1 VEDLTAR
8 IARNRDG
15 VVEASKAFLRGRMGR
30 EEYLSALERFRRE
43 QSEAVRQLLS
53 MARQMDP
60 VRRARTL
67 MVVAVDNRL
76 VALAQAIRSVMD
88 GELGRWASLV
98 LEERFSQAQPLQ
110 LPATQQV
117 QETATPVAE
126 APEAPVEAP
135 AGIGPGEPQEQ
146 AATAKPPSEALETA
160 QETASLEEPETAAPE
175 EPEAI
180 AEPEPTAIAEAAPPA
195 IAEPWSAPQQPSGE
209 PPIAPEPEPAP
220 QALQEAL
227 GEPPKP
233 SPAEP
238 EPQPA
243 QPAEPVPA
251 RQEPA
256 AQPVPPQEPPR
267 TTIRVEGVR
276 AAVARALGSLSQKPP
291 TRGPVQVYRE
301 LDDLLAL
308 RDLSGLEEQLIF
320 LAKLLLT
327 YLMGEAPLDVAREL
341 SEDYGSKIRELAER
355 GHRVREEVAARVLEA
370 ARMAEAREEVRDLA
384 LLASLAAGPGRPEGV
399 RAWPSSSS

>member
-1 VEDLTAR
+1 
-8 IARNRDG
+8 
-15 VVEASKAFLRGRMGR
+15 
-30 EEYLSALERFRRE
+30 
-43 QSEAVRQLLS
+43 
-53 MARQMDP
+53 
-60 VRRARTL
+60 
-67 MVVAVDNRL
+67 
-76 VALAQAIRSVMD
+76 
-88 GELGRWASLV
+88 
-98 LEERFSQAQPLQ
+98 
-110 LPATQQV
+110 
-117 QETATPVAE
+117 
-126 APEAPVEAP
+126 
-135 AGIGPGEPQEQ
+135 
-146 AATAKPPSEALETA
+146 
-160 QETASLEEPETAAPE
+160 
-175 EPEAI
+175 
-180 AEPEPTAIAEAAPPA
+180 
-195 IAEPWSAPQQPSGE
+195 
-209 PPIAPEPEPAP
+209 
-220 QALQEAL
+220 
-227 GEPPKP
+227 
-233 SPAEP
+233 
-238 EPQPA
+238 
-243 QPAEPVPA
+243 
-251 RQEPA
+251 
-256 AQPVPPQEPPR
+256 VPPQEPPR

>member
-67 MVVAVDNRL
+67 MAVAVDNRL
-76 VALAQAIRSVMD
+76 VAVAQAIRSVMD
-88 GELGRWASLV
+88 GEWGRWASLV

-146 AATAKPPSEALETA
+146 AATAKQAAEAA
-160 QETASLEEPETAAPE
+160 PETASLE

-256 AQPVPPQEPPR
+256 ARPEPPR

-301 LDDLLAL
+301 LDDLLAM
-308 RDLSGLEEQLIF
+308 RDLSGLEEQLIY
-320 LAKLLLT
+320 LSKLLLT

-341 SEDYGSKIRELAER
+341 GEDYGSKIRELAER

>member
-1 VEDLTAR
+1 MEDLTAR

-67 MVVAVDNRL
+67 MAVAVDNRL
-76 VALAQAIRSVMD
+76 VAVAQAIRSVMD
-88 GELGRWASLV
+88 GEWGRWASLV

-110 LPATQQV
+110 LPAAQQV
-117 QETATPVAE
+117 RE

-146 AATAKPPSEALETA
+146 AATAKPLSEALETA
-160 QETASLEEPETAAPE
+160 PETASLEELETAV

-195 IAEPWSAPQQPSGE
+195 IAEPGSAPQQPSME

-220 QALQEAL
+220 QASQEAQPAPEAL
-227 GEPPKP
+227 GEPPKT
-233 SPAEP
+233 SQVEP

-256 AQPVPPQEPPR
+256 ARPEPPQEQPR

-308 RDLSGLEEQLIF
+308 RDLSGLEEQLIY
-320 LAKLLLT
+320 LSKLLLT
-327 YLMGEAPLDVAREL
+327 YLMGEASLDVAREL
-341 SEDYGSKIRELAER
+341 GEDYGSKIRELAER

>member
-15 VVEASKAFLRGRMGR
+15 IVEASKAFLRGRIGR
-30 EEYLSALERFRRE
+30 EEYLSSLERFRRE

-67 MVVAVDNRL
+67 TAVAVDNRL

-88 GELGRWASLV
+88 GEWGRWASLV

-110 LPATQQV
+110 LPAAQQV
-117 QETATPVAE
+117 QE

-146 AATAKPPSEALETA
+146 AAPAKPLSEALEA
-160 QETASLEEPETAAPE
+160 APETASLEEPET
-175 EPEAI
+175 I
-180 AEPEPTAIAEAAPPA
+180 AEPEPTAIV
-195 IAEPWSAPQQPSGE
+195 EPESAPQQPSGE

-220 QALQEAL
+220 QASQEAQPAPEAL

-233 SPAEP
+233 SPAET

-243 QPAEPVPA
+243 QRAEPVPA

-256 AQPVPPQEPPR
+256 ARPEPPQEPPR
-267 TTIRVEGVR
+267 ATIRVEGVR

-308 RDLSGLEEQLIF
+308 RDLSGLEEQLIY
-320 LAKLLLT
+320 LSKLLLT

-341 SEDYGSKIRELAER
+341 GEDYGSKIRELAER

-370 ARMAEAREEVRDLA
+370 ARMAEARGEVRDLA

>member
-1 VEDLTAR
+1 
-8 IARNRDG
+8 
-15 VVEASKAFLRGRMGR
+15 
-30 EEYLSALERFRRE
+30 
-43 QSEAVRQLLS
+43 
-53 MARQMDP
+53 
-60 VRRARTL
+60 
-67 MVVAVDNRL
+67 
-76 VALAQAIRSVMD
+76 
-88 GELGRWASLV
+88 V

-110 LPATQQV
+110 LPAAQQV
-117 QETATPVAE
+117 QE

-146 AATAKPPSEALETA
+146 AAPAKPPSEALETA
-160 QETASLEEPETAAPE
+160 PETASLEEPETAV

-180 AEPEPTAIAEAAPPA
+180 AEPEPTAITEAAPPA
-195 IAEPWSAPQQPSGE
+195 IVGSESAPQQPSGE
-209 PPIAPEPEPAP
+209 PPIAPEPEPVP
-220 QALQEAL
+220 QASQEAL

-233 SPAEP
+233 SPAET

-256 AQPVPPQEPPR
+256 ARPEPPQEQPR

-291 TRGPVQVYRE
+291 TRGPVQVYRM

-308 RDLSGLEEQLIF
+308 RDLSGLEEQLIY
-320 LAKLLLT
+320 LSKLLLT
-327 YLMGEAPLDVAREL
+327 YLMGEASLDVAREL
-341 SEDYGSKIRELAER
+341 GEDYGSKIRELAER

>member
-1 VEDLTAR
+1 MEDLTAR

-53 MARQMDP
+53 VARQMDP

-67 MVVAVDNRL
+67 MAVAVDNRL
-76 VALAQAIRSVMD
+76 VAVAQAIRSVMD
-88 GELGRWASLV
+88 GEWGRWASLV

-110 LPATQQV
+110 LPAAQQV
-117 QETATPVAE
+117 QE

-135 AGIGPGEPQEQ
+135 AGLGPGEPQEQ
-146 AATAKPPSEALETA
+146 AAPAKQAAEAA
-160 QETASLEEPETAAPE
+160 PETASLEEPETAVEAG
-175 EPEAI
+175 PEAI
-180 AEPEPTAIAEAAPPA
+180 EPEPTAIAEAAPPA
-195 IAEPWSAPQQPSGE
+195 IVEPESAPQQPSGE

-227 GEPPKP
+227 GEPPRP
-233 SPAEP
+233 SPA

-251 RQEPA
+251 RQEPETR
-256 AQPVPPQEPPR
+256 PEPPQEPPR

-301 LDDLLAL
+301 LDDLLTL
-308 RDLSGLEEQLIF
+308 RDLSGLEEQLIY
-320 LAKLLLT
+320 LSKLLLT
-327 YLMGEAPLDVAREL
+327 YLMGEASLDVAREL
-341 SEDYGSKIRELAER
+341 GEDYGSKIRELAER

>member
-15 VVEASKAFLRGRMGR
+15 IVEASKAFLRGRMGR

-67 MVVAVDNRL
+67 MAVAVDNRL
-76 VALAQAIRSVMD
+76 VAVAQAIRSVMD
-88 GELGRWASLV
+88 GEWGRWASLV

-110 LPATQQV
+110 LPAAQQV
-117 QETATPVAE
+117 QE
-126 APEAPVEAP
+126 APEASVEAP

-146 AATAKPPSEALETA
+146 AAPAKPLSEALETA
-160 QETASLEEPETAAPE
+160 PETASLE

-180 AEPEPTAIAEAAPPA
+180 AEPEPTAITEAAPPA
-195 IAEPWSAPQQPSGE
+195 IVEPESAPQQPSGE

-220 QALQEAL
+220 QASQEAL

-233 SPAEP
+233 SPAET

-256 AQPVPPQEPPR
+256 ARPEPPQEQPR

-308 RDLSGLEEQLIF
+308 RDLSGLEEQLIY
-320 LAKLLLT
+320 LSKLLLT

-341 SEDYGSKIRELAER
+341 GEDYGSKIRELAER
-355 GHRVREEVAARVLEA
+355 GHRVREEVATRVLEA

-384 LLASLAAGPGRPEGV
+384 LLASLATGPGRPEGV

>member
-1 VEDLTAR
+1 
-8 IARNRDG
+8 
-15 VVEASKAFLRGRMGR
+15 MGR

-67 MVVAVDNRL
+67 MAVAVDNRL
-76 VALAQAIRSVMD
+76 VAVAQAIRSVMD
-88 GELGRWASLV
+88 GEWGRWASLV

-110 LPATQQV
+110 LPAAQQV
-117 QETATPVAE
+117 QE

-146 AATAKPPSEALETA
+146 AAPAKPPSEALETA
-160 QETASLEEPETAAPE
+160 PETASLE

-195 IAEPWSAPQQPSGE
+195 IVGSESAPQQPSGE
-209 PPIAPEPEPAP
+209 PPVAPEPEPVP
-220 QALQEAL
+220 QASQEAL

-233 SPAEP
+233 SPAET
-238 EPQPA
+238 EPKPA

-251 RQEPA
+251 RQEPVA
-256 AQPVPPQEPPR
+256 RPEPPQEQPR

-276 AAVARALGSLSQKPP
+276 AAVARALGSLPQKPP

-308 RDLSGLEEQLIF
+308 RDLSGLEEQLIY
-320 LAKLLLT
+320 LSKLLLT

-341 SEDYGSKIRELAER
+341 GEDYGSKIRELAER

>member
-15 VVEASKAFLRGRMGR
+15 IVEASKAFLRGRMGR

-67 MVVAVDNRL
+67 MAVAVDNRL
-76 VALAQAIRSVMD
+76 VAVAQAIRSVMD
-88 GELGRWASLV
+88 GEWGRWASLV

-110 LPATQQV
+110 LPAAQQV
-117 QETATPVAE
+117 QE

-135 AGIGPGEPQEQ
+135 AGIWSGEPQEQ
-146 AATAKPPSEALETA
+146 AAAAKPLSEALETA
-160 QETASLEEPETAAPE
+160 PETASLE

-180 AEPEPTAIAEAAPPA
+180 AEPEPTAITEAAPPA
-195 IAEPWSAPQQPSGE
+195 IVGSESAPQQPSGE

-220 QALQEAL
+220 QALQEA
-227 GEPPKP
+227 
-233 SPAEP
+233 
-238 EPQPA
+238 QPA

-256 AQPVPPQEPPR
+256 ARPEPPQEPPR

-276 AAVARALGSLSQKPP
+276 AAVARALGSLPQKPP

-308 RDLSGLEEQLIF
+308 RDLSGLEEQLIY
-320 LAKLLLT
+320 LSKLLLT
-327 YLMGEAPLDVAREL
+327 YLMGEAPLDVVREL
-341 SEDYGSKIRELAER
+341 GEDYGSRVRELAER

-370 ARMAEAREEVRDLA
+370 ARMAEARGEVRDLA

>member
-1 VEDLTAR
+1 
-8 IARNRDG
+8 
-15 VVEASKAFLRGRMGR
+15 
-30 EEYLSALERFRRE
+30 
-43 QSEAVRQLLS
+43 
-53 MARQMDP
+53 
-60 VRRARTL
+60 
-67 MVVAVDNRL
+67 
-76 VALAQAIRSVMD
+76 MD
-88 GELGRWASLV
+88 GEWGRWASLV

-110 LPATQQV
+110 LPAAQ
-117 QETATPVAE
+117 PVRE

-135 AGIGPGEPQEQ
+135 AGIWSGEPQEQ
-146 AATAKPPSEALETA
+146 AAPAKPLSEALETA
-160 QETASLEEPETAAPE
+160 PETASLE

-195 IAEPWSAPQQPSGE
+195 IVGSESAPQQPSGE
-209 PPIAPEPEPAP
+209 PPIAPEPEPVP
-220 QALQEAL
+220 QASQEAL

-233 SPAEP
+233 SPAET

-256 AQPVPPQEPPR
+256 ARPEPPQEPPR

-291 TRGPVQVYRE
+291 TRGPVQVYRM

-308 RDLSGLEEQLIF
+308 RDLSGLEEQLIY
-320 LAKLLLT
+320 LSKLLLT
-327 YLMGEAPLDVAREL
+327 YLMGEASLDVAREL
-341 SEDYGSKIRELAER
+341 GEDYGSKIRELAER

>member
-1 VEDLTAR
+1 VEDLILA
-8 IARNRDG
+8 ILANRDG
-15 VVEASKAFLRGRMGR
+15 IVEASKAFLRGRMGR

-67 MVVAVDNRL
+67 MAVAVDNRL
-76 VALAQAIRSVMD
+76 VAVAQAIRSVMD
-88 GELGRWASLV
+88 GEWGRWACLV

-110 LPATQQV
+110 LPAAQQV
-117 QETATPVAE
+117 QE

-135 AGIGPGEPQEQ
+135 AGIGSGEPQEQ
-146 AATAKPPSEALETA
+146 AAPAKPLSEALETA
-160 QETASLEEPETAAPE
+160 PETASLEEPETAV

-180 AEPEPTAIAEAAPPA
+180 AEPEPTAITEAAPPVTV
-195 IAEPWSAPQQPSGE
+195 EPESAPQQPSGE
-209 PPIAPEPEPAP
+209 PPITPEPEPAP

-233 SPAEP
+233 SPAET

-256 AQPVPPQEPPR
+256 ARPEPPQEQPR

-276 AAVARALGSLSQKPP
+276 AAVARALGSLPQKPP

-308 RDLSGLEEQLIF
+308 RDLSGLEEQLIY
-320 LAKLLLT
+320 LSKLLLT
-327 YLMGEAPLDVAREL
+327 YLMGEASLDVAREL
-341 SEDYGSKIRELAER
+341 GEDYGSKIRELAER
-355 GHRVREEVAARVLEA
+355 GHRVREEVRVRVLEA
-370 ARMAEAREEVRDLA
+370 ARMAEARGEVRDLA
-384 LLASLAAGPGRPEGV
+384 LLASLAAGTGRPEGV

>member
-1 VEDLTAR
+1 MEDLTAR

-67 MVVAVDNRL
+67 MAVAVDNRL
-76 VALAQAIRSVMD
+76 VAVAQAIRSVMD
-88 GELGRWASLV
+88 GEWGRWASLV

-110 LPATQQV
+110 LPAAQQV
-117 QETATPVAE
+117 AV

-146 AATAKPPSEALETA
+146 AATAKPLSEALETA
-160 QETASLEEPETAAPE
+160 PETASLEELETAVEA

-195 IAEPWSAPQQPSGE
+195 IVEPESAPQQPSGE
-209 PPIAPEPEPAP
+209 TPIAPEPEPAP
-220 QALQEAL
+220 QASQEAQPAPEAL

-233 SPAEP
+233 SQAEP

-251 RQEPA
+251 WQEPA
-256 AQPVPPQEPPR
+256 ARPEPPR

-308 RDLSGLEEQLIF
+308 RDLSGLEEQLIY
-320 LAKLLLT
+320 LSKLLLT

-341 SEDYGSKIRELAER
+341 GEDYGSKIRELAER

>member
-1 VEDLTAR
+1 MEDLTAR

-15 VVEASKAFLRGRMGR
+15 IVEASKAFLRGRIGR
-30 EEYLSALERFRRE
+30 EEYLSSLERFRRE

-67 MVVAVDNRL
+67 TAVAVDNRL

-88 GELGRWASLV
+88 GEWGRWASLV

-110 LPATQQV
+110 LPAAQPA
-117 QETATPVAE
+117 QETATPVAV

-146 AATAKPPSEALETA
+146 AAAAKPPSEALETA
-160 QETASLEEPETAAPE
+160 PEAASLE

-180 AEPEPTAIAEAAPPA
+180 AEPEPTAITEAAPPA
-195 IAEPWSAPQQPSGE
+195 IVEPASAPQRPSGE
-209 PPIAPEPEPAP
+209 PLIAPEPEPAP
-220 QALQEAL
+220 QALQEAQPAPEAL

-233 SPAEP
+233 SPAET

-243 QPAEPVPA
+243 QPAGPGPA

-256 AQPVPPQEPPR
+256 ARPEPPQEQPR

-276 AAVARALGSLSQKPP
+276 AAVARALGSLPQKP
-291 TRGPVQVYRE
+291 TRGPVQLYRE

-308 RDLSGLEEQLIF
+308 RDLSGLEEQLIY
-320 LAKLLLT
+320 LSKLLLT

-341 SEDYGSKIRELAER
+341 GEDYGSRVRELAER
-355 GHRVREEVAARVLEA
+355 GNRVREEVAARVLEA
-370 ARMAEAREEVRDLA
+370 ARMAEARGEVRDLA

>member
-15 VVEASKAFLRGRMGR
+15 IVEASKAFLRGRMGR

-67 MVVAVDNRL
+67 MAVAVDNRL
-76 VALAQAIRSVMD
+76 VAVAQAIRSVMD
-88 GELGRWASLV
+88 GEWGRWASLV

-110 LPATQQV
+110 LPAAQ
-117 QETATPVAE
+117 PVRE

-146 AATAKPPSEALETA
+146 AATAKPLSEALETA
-160 QETASLEEPETAAPE
+160 PETASLEELET
-175 EPEAI
+175 I
-180 AEPEPTAIAEAAPPA
+180 AEPEPTVIAEAAPPA
-195 IAEPWSAPQQPSGE
+195 IVEPWSAPQQPSGE

-220 QALQEAL
+220 QASQEAQPAPEAL

-233 SPAEP
+233 SQVEP

-256 AQPVPPQEPPR
+256 ARPEPPQEQPR

-308 RDLSGLEEQLIF
+308 RDLSGLEEQLIY
-320 LAKLLLT
+320 LSKLLLT
-327 YLMGEAPLDVAREL
+327 YLMGEASLDVAREL
-341 SEDYGSKIRELAER
+341 GEDYGSKIRELAER

-384 LLASLAAGPGRPEGV
+384 LLASLATGPGRPEGV